1 MPKKETKTAAPA
13 APVAEATV
21 LNDADQKQVTVI
33 ERVIENREIQA
44 HDAFGK
50 LNRQQIELIKRTYAK
65 GASDDELKLFITVC
79 HGLQLSPFSKQ
90 VHLVPRWDSK
100 AGREIRQIQVGIDG
114 FRATAE
120 KTGAYAGNDDPVFEG
135 EKIVEYGEKKQSV
148 TAPEKA
154 TVTVWKIVQGQRFAF
169 TATARWS
176 EYYPGA
182 KMGFQWHT
190 KPYLMLGKCAEAL
203 ALRKGFPTLLSGIYT
218 PEEMDQGKD
227 ELNEGERTAKAFAAL
242 KNAVS
247 KMGFVELNDYTTKME
262 KSDKYTAGQKEEFN
276 AIVRDRIAELK
287 KATPV
292 EAKVE
297 AKPEAEAPKETK

>member
-1 MPKKETKTAAPA
+1 MTKKEVKEPAKTLAPE
-13 APVAEATV
+13 PEQLTEK
-21 LNDADQKQVTVI
+21 DQKQITVI
-33 ERVIENREIQA
+33 ERVIENREIQP

-50 LNRQQIELIKRTYAK
+50 LNRSQIELVKRTYAK

-100 AGREIRQIQVGIDG
+100 AGKEVRQIQVGIDG

-135 EKIVEYGEKKQSV
+135 EKEIEFGEKKQRITV
-148 TAPEKA
+148 PDKA
-154 TVTVWKIVQGQRFAF
+154 TVTVHKIVAGQRYPF

-182 KMGFQWHT
+182 KMGFQWHI

-218 PEEMDQGKD
+218 PEEMDQGKTD
-227 ELNEGERTAKAFAAL
+227 ESLGEHTQKAFAAL

-247 KMGFVELNDYTTKME
+247 KMGFVELEDYNSKME
-262 KSDKYTAGQKEEFN
+262 KSDKYTPAQKEEF
-276 AIVRDRIAELK
+276 AALVRDRIAELK
-287 KATPV
+287 KPTAEVKAETPATEV
-292 EAKVE
+292 K
-297 AKPEAEAPKETK
+297 

>member
-1 MPKKETKTAAPA
+1 MTKTTTTKTTKEPTAPA
-13 APVAEATV
+13 AAPEPEQTALTP
-21 LNDADQKQVTVI
+21 ADQKQVVVI
-33 ERVIENREIQA
+33 EKVIENREIA
-44 HDAFGK
+44 PHDAFGK
-50 LNRQQIELIKRTYAK
+50 LNRSQVELIKRTYAK

-120 KTGAYAGNDDPVFEG
+120 KTGAYAGNDDPIFDG
-135 EKIVEYGEKKQSV
+135 EKTVEYGEKKQSV
-148 TAPEKA
+148 TVPEKA
-154 TVTVWKIVQGQRFAF
+154 TVTVHKIVGGQRYPF

-176 EYYPGA
+176 EYYPGQ
-182 KMGFQWHT
+182 KLGFQWHI

-227 ELNEGERTAKAFAAL
+227 DLNAGERSQKAFQAVKAAVAKATL
-242 KNAVS
+242 KELQELKG
-247 KMGFVELNDYTTKME
+247 KMQ
-262 KSDKYTAGQKEEFN
+262 KSDKYTAAEKEEFL
-276 AIVRDRIAELK
+276 ATVDDRIKEL
-287 KATPV
+287 TPKPVV
-292 EAKVE
+292 EAMATEVK
-297 AKPEAEAPKETK
+297 